1 MSEFVLLEFDG
12 AVFHPDAV
20 LAAAHV
26 MARTLEVSLEAD
38 GRGGTRARVSPPD
51 GAPALRDEA
60 AAQELRRRVAAANR
74 PLREY
79 IVTRSLLS
87 AGSPTPVPVPHDQR
101 ELERLVVEAERRIAE
116 KAARFAQE
124 GDLGAPRA
132 ADPGQAP

>member
-26 MARTLEVSLEAD
+26 LARTLEVSLEAD
-38 GRGGTRARVSPPD
+38 GRGGTRAHVSPPD

-87 AGSPTPVPVPHDQR
+87 AGSPAPVPVTR
-101 ELERLVVEAERRIAE
+101 IVEVP
-116 KAARFAQE
+116 
-124 GDLGAPRA
+124 APSI
-132 ADPGQAP
+132 

>member
-1 MSEFVLLEFDG
+1 MSGFARVAFDG
-12 AVFHPDAV
+12 AVFHPESV

-26 MARTLEVSLEAD
+26 LARTLDVVLEAD
-38 GRGGTRARVSPPD
+38 GRGGTLARVSPPE
-51 GAPALRDEA
+51 GEAALRDEA

-87 AGSPTPVPVPHDQR
+87 AGSPAPVPVPQDQR

-124 GDLGAPRA
+124 GDLGAPRS
-132 ADPGQAP
+132 ADTGRAP